1 MKIYSMTAT
10 FGKLEQQTLT
20 LEPGLNVIHAPNE
33 WGKSTW
39 CAFLVNM
46 LYGIETRARTTK
58 DSLADKERYAPWSG
72 SPMSGRIDLCWQGR
86 DITIERRS
94 KGRTPLG
101 VFHAYE
107 TQSGLE
113 VPELTGSNCG
123 EMLLGVERSV
133 FTRAGFLR
141 FADLP
146 VTQNEELRHRLNAL
160 VTTGDESGTA
170 QALGQ
175 KLKDLKNACRHNKTG
190 QLPKA
195 EAQRDAL
202 NRKLRDLAELTTQLE
217 QLTLQQQELESQLTA
232 LENHHTALRY
242 AEAQK
247 DALQVENAQQQLD
260 RAAAEVDR
268 MTQSCGVLPDRD
280 TAARNLEE
288 LSNRRK
294 ELDELSRSIPPMP
307 QPPEMPPAPAHSNSM
322 PLLICGILLLL
333 AGLVITFLTPIGLVL
348 LVPGIGLFIAGIIG
362 QSKYT
367 QAQAAL
373 TQSYLAAQS
382 DYQHRCHEILAKQSD
397 IRHRTEEL
405 DRLVQQERQWK
416 DAIAAWDALAEK
428 QQELSRARAHLDALR
443 SMAKAAPPP
452 ALPDALTLPEAET
465 QHRIQD
471 ITFALRHNHNRL
483 GQYQGQ
489 IDAIGNPDL
498 LRRELAEVEARIS
511 KLEMY
516 YSALTLA
523 QEALSDATAQLQRR
537 FAPRLTRAAQDYF
550 SRLTE
555 GRYEQLT
562 LAQDFS
568 VQASAGGEDGLR
580 SHLYRSDG
588 TVDQLYLAL
597 RLAVSKE
604 LTPQAPLILDDA
616 LIRFDDSR
624 LSAAMEILS
633 REAEDRQIILFT
645 CQSRE
650 KEALAQITNGE

>member
-465 QHRIQD
+465 QRRIQD
-471 ITFALRHNHNRL
+471 IAFALRHNHNRL

-604 LTPQAPLILDDA
+604 LTPQAPLIMDDA